1 MERERDNIV
10 YTMELRWHENGIS
23 WAGVWRWLLPVR
35 SGAPRHPEEVDEPFR
50 ETFRGLLPLLPPFPP
65 PLLLNWLKGRLGVDG
80 AAAGVPLTLVGTWGS
95 CGCGDWAGVPG
106 LGSDDDV
113 DGAPAGLPALSLAE
127 SLSGPDLLVLFW
139 PSCCAWLTFIFLQLG
154 RTRYFSGKGP
164 F

>member
-23 WAGVWRWLLPVR
+23 RAGVWRWLLPVR

-65 PLLLNWLKGRLGVDG
+65 PLPNWLKGRFGVDG

-95 CGCGDWAGVPG
+95 CGCGD
-106 LGSDDDV
+106 
-113 DGAPAGLPALSLAE
+113 
-127 SLSGPDLLVLFW
+127 
-139 PSCCAWLTFIFLQLG
+139 
-154 RTRYFSGKGP
+154 
-164 F
+164 